1 MPQKAKRGLSALCGV
16 RGIGD
21 WEGRGGMAVL
31 RPGGATVYSCRRIL
45 LYSPGEIRVL
55 SGGRCVSELG
65 EDLHCVSF
73 SGGTVLIRG
82 AIHAVSYPAGAQA
95 EEGRK

>member
-1 MPQKAKRGLSALCGV
+1 MPQKAKRGLSALLGA

-21 WEGRGGMAVL
+21 GEGRGGMAVL
-31 RPGGATVYSCRRIL
+31 RPGWATVYSCRRIL

-55 SGGRCVSELG
+55 SDGRCVSVLG
-65 EDLHCVSF
+65 EDLHCVSL

-82 AIHAVSYPAGAQA
+82 TIHAVSYPAGAQA